1 MNERTKNNWMLA
13 ATMAVVILVSAGMVT
28 AVVLGARGAD
38 TMGTPAV
45 TASVV
50 KTVAAS
56 ASGEPAA
63 SVIEKTSLDMREQH
77 QAMMDQMRASVS
89 ATMMNLM
96 NSDPMWRTMRSSALI
111 ADLEKHE
118 QEIDRM
124 LASGS

>member
-56 ASGEPAA
+56 ASEEPAA

-111 ADLEKHE
+111 ADLEKHD

>member
-38 TMGTPAV
+38 TTGTLAV

-56 ASGEPAA
+56 ASEEPAA

>member
-56 ASGEPAA
+56 ASEEPAA

>member
-38 TMGTPAV
+38 TTGTLAV

-56 ASGEPAA
+56 ASEEPAA

-89 ATMMNLM
+89 ATMTNLM

>member
-1 MNERTKNNWMLA
+1 MLA

-56 ASGEPAA
+56 ASEEPAA